1 MGERLACF
9 LPTYGAR
16 RRRRYDHSLAFF
28 CRKIRIC
35 AILHQAPRSG
45 RFQIESLPL
54 QENLAQLLTIDM
66 QYYKGAFVIL
76 NVNCCQLSDIFLQCT
91 VPFEFVDVKIDLEF
105 SAQKLIRSF
114 DLGAP
119 YQVGIY
125 DNRLLHDPSEKIKST
140 RETISTENYH
150 DKTSSPND
158 VLDCD

>member
-1 MGERLACF
+1 MERDDVGG
-9 LPTYGAR
+9 T
-16 RRRRYDHSLAFF
+16 
-28 CRKIRIC
+28 KK
-35 AILHQAPRSG
+35 RS
-45 RFQIESLPL
+45 
-54 QENLAQLLTIDM
+54 
-66 QYYKGAFVIL
+66 
-76 NVNCCQLSDIFLQCT
+76 CT